1 MNGMQLRIASRSRF
15 WQRQCFSE
23 FKRRESPQKAP
34 PGFGRLAGLRE
45 CRCWRR
51 CGGPRRGLAAWPP
64 SADQARPRSRNNRA
78 PARCGVLHDEARIVV
93 LLDDPRRSESG
104 GRMAL
109 AHSVGDSV
117 ERAYMRST
125 LIDKRR
131 EVMQA
136 WAAFVNGVWRLVT
149 RYVAPS

>member
-1 MNGMQLRIASRSRF
+1 
-15 WQRQCFSE
+15 
-23 FKRRESPQKAP
+23 
-34 PGFGRLAGLRE
+34 
-45 CRCWRR
+45 
-51 CGGPRRGLAAWPP
+51 
-64 SADQARPRSRNNRA
+64 
-78 PARCGVLHDEARIVV
+78 
-93 LLDDPRRSESG
+93 
-104 GRMAL
+104 MAL